1 MPPTVVC
8 LQMPGGIAM
17 KSLIIKRSLKLSDR
31 TTSIGV
37 EDDLWS
43 SLREIAKARQQT
55 LSHLVSSIDAER
67 KHANLSSA
75 VRLFVLGFYRNQLAA
90 QPNSSIR
97 DGGSCDP
104 RAEALVV

>member
-1 MPPTVVC
+1 
-8 LQMPGGIAM
+8 MPGGIAM
-17 KSLIIKRSLKLSDR
+17 KSLIIKRSLKIAGR

-37 EDDLWS
+37 EDDFWS
-43 SLREIAKARQQT
+43 SLREIAKARHQT
-55 LSHLVSSIDAER
+55 VSHLVSSINAER
-67 KHANLSSA
+67 QHANLSSA

-97 DGGSCDP
+97 DGDICDP